1 MRNRRFL
8 RIPSRR
14 AGTVLG
20 GVFLFLVALGAVAF
34 WVAQSF
40 RSEAPIAIRIGEE
53 RITAQEFEELYRE
66 FLKER
71 RASLPPSERPNFEKD
86 LVGAPGAHYQLQLK
100 LQLAEQLIQE
110 RLLAR
115 AARERG
121 ISVPQSEVLERV
133 KLQLWRFLEANG
145 VPPEQIEQALND
157 PKTYRSEFTRGLI
170 ERTRRAML
178 EEKLR
183 ADVAGVLQPSEEELR
198 AYYERYR
205 LRYYTPELVH
215 VRHILV
221 RVPPDAEPE
230 RVERARRRIEEI
242 RERLREGE
250 RFEELAR
257 RYSEDELS
265 APQGGDYGWIQRG
278 DPTGEAFVELAFSL
292 KEPGEVGGPVRT
304 ERGFHLVQLVE
315 RRPEQGETFEEVA
328 DRVLRDYLLEKT
340 QERFRE
346 WFDAYREEVGVE
358 ILDPL
363 LVAIRLEFED
373 SEAALRQYERIQEEG
388 LSDDPYLGYYIAAL
402 YRPKLEEVER
412 RLRGAEGPERGEL
425 QAQAEELRRKIAE
438 NLKDVLAK
446 GRREAEIYRAL
457 LETTPED
464 HEVRYE
470 YARWLL
476 ANGRWDDAARQLRIL
491 LEGVPDHVA
500 GLVDYGDLLAQMGE
514 PAQALKHLE
523 RALSLMG
530 SDSGSGPEGDEAQ
543 AQAKKLRRKAL
554 RARARAYAQL
564 GEQEK
569 ARSAWQEVLKEDP
582 GDLEANR
589 ALGELLLGE
598 GRYGEALPHL
608 ERALRSAPP
617 EEKPEIWVLLGEAH
631 QGNGDAEAAE
641 EAFRNALGS
650 KEAPRA
656 HLGLGQLAERRGD
669 APKAR
674 EHYRQGFEQ
683 AVGWDLKERLGLALL
698 ALSPEETAVRFELA
712 RLYER
717 RKRFEDAV
725 RQYQEILRYE
735 PRSFPAWFRLGE
747 AYLAQKRP
755 LKAVEALE
763 KALENAA
770 SPQERS
776 GVWGRIVQAERL
788 RSERSGEKLSP
799 KGLEALYQLA
809 QVLVEMGSYRR
820 AAERLAELRAE
831 DPTYRQEDVER
842 LIARLKEQGVELPSS
857 SSPSSS
863 AP

>member
-1 MRNRRFL
+1 MRKRSFL
-8 RIPSRR
+8 RIPSKKGWLILGGIVLL
-14 AGTVLG
+14 ALGAASFWVWLG
-20 GVFLFLVALGAVAF
+20 GVQLL
-34 WVAQSF
+34 
-40 RSEAPIAIRIGEE
+40 RTEAPIAIRIGEE

-66 FLKER
+66 FLKEQ
-71 RASLPPSERPNFEKD
+71 RASLPPSERPNFEKN
-86 LVGAPGAHYQLQLK
+86 LIGAPGAHYQLQLK

-121 ISVPQSEVLERV
+121 LSVPQSEVLERV

-170 ERTRRAML
+170 ERTRRKML

-183 ADVAGVLQPSEEELR
+183 ADVAGVLTPSEEELR

-215 VRHILV
+215 VRHILI
-221 RVPPDAEPE
+221 RVPSDADPE
-230 RVERARRRIEEI
+230 RVERARQRAEELL
-242 RERLREGE
+242 ERLREGE
-250 RFEELAR
+250 SFEELAR

-292 KEPGEVGGPVRT
+292 QKPGEIGGPVRT
-304 ERGFHLVQLVE
+304 ERGFHLIQLVE
-315 RRPEQGETFEEVA
+315 RRPEQGETFQEVA

-340 QERFRE
+340 QKRFQE
-346 WFDAYREEVGVE
+346 WLAKYREEVGVE

-363 LVAIRLEFED
+363 LIAIRLEFED
-373 SEAALRQYERIQEEG
+373 SEAALRQYERIKEEG

-412 RLRGAEGPERGEL
+412 ELALAQARGEGEGEAAEKL
-425 QAQAEELRRKIAE
+425 KAQAEELRQRIAE
-438 NLKDVLAK
+438 NLKDVLAQ
-446 GRREAEIYRAL
+446 GRREAEIYQAL

-464 HEVRYE
+464 SEIRYE

-476 ANGRWDDAARQLRIL
+476 ANGRWDDAARQLKTL
-491 LEGVPDHVA
+491 LEKVPDHVA
-500 GLVDYGDLLAQMGE
+500 GLVDYGDLLTQMGE
-514 PAQALKHLE
+514 PTQALEHLE
-523 RALSLMG
+523 RALSLL
-530 SDSGSGPEGDEAQ
+530 DSSAGTGEGT
-543 AQAKKLRRKAL
+543 QAKTLRLKAL
-554 RARARAYAQL
+554 RARARAYTQL
-564 GEQEK
+564 GDLRE
-569 ARSAWQEVLKEDP
+569 ARGAWLEVLEKNP
-582 GDLEANR
+582 SDLEANR
-589 ALGELLLGE
+589 ALGELLLKE
-598 GRYGEALPHL
+598 GNYEEAVPYL
-608 ERALRSAPP
+608 EGALESAPS
-617 EEKPEIWVLLGEAH
+617 EEKPKLWVLLGEAH
-631 QGNGDAEAAE
+631 KGSGEVGAAE
-641 EAFRNALGS
+641 EAFRKALGS

-656 HLGLGQLAERRGD
+656 HLGLGQLAELRGD

-674 EHYRQGFEQ
+674 EHYRRGFEQ
-683 AVGWDLKERLGLALL
+683 AVGWDLKEQLGLALL
-698 ALSPEETAVRFELA
+698 SLAPEDTAVRFELA

-717 RKRFEDAV
+717 RKRWEEAI

-735 PRSFPAWFRLGE
+735 PNSFRAWFRLGE
-747 AYLAQKRP
+747 AYLAQERP

-763 KALENAA
+763 KALENAP
-770 SPQERS
+770 SLRERS
-776 GVWGRIVQAERL
+776 GVWARIVQAERL

-809 QVLVEMGSYRR
+809 QVLVDLGNYRR
-820 AAERLAELRAE
+820 AAERLAELLAE

-842 LIARLKEQGVELPSS
+842 LIAQLKEQGVELP
-857 SSPSSS
+857 PSSS

>member
-1 MRNRRFL
+1 M
-8 RIPSRR
+8 RIPSKK
-14 AGTVLG
+14 ASVVLG
-20 GVFLFLVALGAVAF
+20 GVVLLTLAVSFGF
-34 WVAQSF
+34 WAIRPF
-40 RSEAPIAIRIGEE
+40 RSEAPIAIRIGGE

-66 FLKER
+66 FLREQ
-71 RASLPPSERPNFEKD
+71 RASLPPPERLNFERD

-100 LQLAEQLIQE
+100 LQLAERLIQE

-121 ISVPQSEVLERV
+121 LSVPPSEVLERV

-145 VPPEQIEQALND
+145 VPPERIEQALND

-170 ERTRRAML
+170 ERTRRKLL

-183 ADVAGVLQPSEEELR
+183 ADVAGVLTPSEEELR

-215 VRHILV
+215 VRHILI

-242 RERLREGE
+242 YERLREGE

-292 KEPGEVGGPVRT
+292 KEPGEIGGPVRT
-304 ERGFHLVQLVE
+304 KRGFHLLQLVE
-315 RRPEQGETFEEVA
+315 RRPEQGETFSEVA

-340 QERFRE
+340 QKRFQE
-346 WFDAYREEVGVE
+346 WWEKYREEVGVE

-363 LVAIRLEFED
+363 LIAIRLEYED
-373 SEAALRQYERIQEEG
+373 TEAALRQYERIQEEG

-412 RLRGAEGPERGEL
+412 ELARAEAEGEARAEL
-425 QAQAEELRRKIAE
+425 EARAEELRRRIAE
-438 NLKDVLAK
+438 NLKDVLAR

-457 LETTPED
+457 LATTPED

-470 YARWLL
+470 FAQWLL
-476 ANGRWDDAARQLRIL
+476 AHGRWDDAARQLETL
-491 LEGVPDHVA
+491 LEEVPDHVA
-500 GLVDYGDLLAQMGE
+500 GLVDYGDLLTRMGNA
-514 PAQALKHLE
+514 PQALELLE
-523 RALSLMG
+523 RALSLMASRARAG
-530 SDSGSGPEGDEAQ
+530 TGEGAP
-543 AQAKKLRRKAL
+543 AKELRVQAL

-564 GEQEK
+564 GELPE
-569 ARSAWQEVLKEDP
+569 ARSTWEKVLQENP
-582 GDLEANR
+582 SDLEANR

-598 GRYGEALPHL
+598 GDYEEAIPYL
-608 ERALRSAPP
+608 EKALQSAPS

-631 QGNGDAEAAE
+631 RGRGEEEEAAR
-641 EAFRNALGS
+641 AFRRALGS

-656 HLGLGQLAERRGD
+656 HWGLGQLAELRGD
-669 APKAR
+669 APQAR
-674 EHYRQGFEQ
+674 EHYRRGFEM
-683 AVGWDLKERLGLALL
+683 AVGWDLKEQLGLALL

-712 RLYER
+712 RLYEQ

-735 PRSFPAWFRLGE
+735 PDSFRAWFRLGE
-747 AYLAQKRP
+747 AYLAQERP

-763 KALENAA
+763 KALESAA

-788 RSERSGEKLSP
+788 RSERSGERLSP
-799 KGLEALYQLA
+799 KGLEALYRLA
-809 QVLVEMGSYRR
+809 QVLIDLGSYRR
-820 AAERLAELRAE
+820 AAERLAELLAE
-831 DPTYRQEDVER
+831 DPGYRREDVER
-842 LIARLKEQGVELPSS
+842 LIAQLKAQGVELP
-857 SSPSSS
+857 PSSS
-863 AP
+863 VP